1 MKSTSYLIQAA
12 LVSLWWVGLYTS
24 QDFFMAFQFPNIPKV
39 AFNSFFIP
47 DLVLIMGLSLFRAY
61 KKSKTLEWI
70 ILGAFAYGSLY
81 CLNASILTGGGFLS
95 TTIMM
100 LGLGYNL
107 FLVNQSQLF
116 RQSRSQNQLINGLKT
131 VFQIICFWSISLV
144 LFPWII
150 IDGFDLLPTNKISFE
165 ISSYVLFVVS
175 SVLGLSSAFAMVK
188 YGDGTPL
195 PTDQT
200 NQLVTNGIYKYV
212 RNPMAIAGM
221 GQGIAISIYFESF
234 HILIYTILGGLLW
247 HVVVRPIEE
256 KNMLKRFGKAY
267 KDYTKTVGL
276 WFPRSILRRK

>member
-1 MKSTSYLIQAA
+1 MKGTSYLIQAA
-12 LVSLWWVGLYTS
+12 LVSLWWVGLSTS
-24 QDFFMAFQFPNIPKV
+24 QVFFIAFQFPSIPKV
-39 AFNSFFIP
+39 AFNSFFLP
-47 DLVLIMGLSLFRAY
+47 DLVLIMGLSLLRAY
-61 KKSKTLEWI
+61 KKNKTLEWI

-81 CLNASILTGGGFLS
+81 CLNASVLTGGGFLS

-116 RQSRSQNQLINGLKT
+116 RQSKSQSKIINGLKT

-150 IDGFDLLPTNKISFE
+150 IDGFDLLPTDKIS
-165 ISSYVLFVVS
+165 FVVS
-175 SVLGLSSAFAMVK
+175 SYALFIFSSILGLSSAYAIVK

-200 NQLVTNGIYKYV
+200 NQLVTNGIYTYV

-221 GQGIAISIYFESF
+221 GQGIAICTFFESI
-234 HILIYTILGGLLW
+234 HIFIYTLLGGLLW
-247 HVVVRPIEE
+247 HIVVRPIEE
-256 KNMLKRFGKAY
+256 KNMLRRFGKAY
-267 KDYTKTVGL
+267 NEYTKTVGL
-276 WFPRSILRRK
+276 WFPKLIKRKK